1 MLPEM
6 PNSPMLNRLL
16 HEVIMRP
23 AALFAAALLAF
34 STTPALAVNKCVDDA
49 GKVVYQ
55 SAPCPTASKGS
66 EITLQKAAPAA
77 VVSPADAEEL
87 NRIQQ
92 TAGAMERE
100 RKLKEINRDIGR
112 AETQIAEYRQAM
124 SQELNDLQQKKLSAN
139 NNLAGATWEQSISA
153 EMSAVSQKYDALI
166 RTEQTRIERL
176 RADADQLRKT
186 P

>member
-1 MLPEM
+1 M
-6 PNSPMLNRLL
+6 PNPPMLNRPF
-16 HEVIMRP
+16 HEVIMRS
-23 AALFAAALLAF
+23 AALVTAALLAF
-34 STTPALAVNKCVDDA
+34 WVTPTRAVNKCVEDT

-55 SAPCPTASKGS
+55 SAPCPTTSQGS
-66 EITLQKAAPAA
+66 EMTLQKAAPAA
-77 VVSPADAEEL
+77 VVSPADADEL
-87 NRIQQ
+87 KRIQQ

-112 AETQIAEYRQAM
+112 AEDLIASYRQSM
-124 SQELNDLQQKKLSAN
+124 SNELNALQQKKQRAN

-176 RADADQLRKT
+176 RADADRLRKLE
-186 P
+186 

>member
-1 MLPEM
+1 M
-6 PNSPMLNRLL
+6 PNPLMLNRPF

-23 AALFAAALLAF
+23 AALVTVTLLAF
-34 STTPALAVNKCVDDA
+34 WVTPALAVNKCVEDT

-55 SAPCPTASKGS
+55 SAPCPTTSKGS
-66 EITLQKAAPAA
+66 EMTLQQAAPAA

-87 NRIQQ
+87 KRLQQ

-112 AETQIAEYRQAM
+112 AEDLIASYRQSM
-124 SQELNDLQQKKLSAN
+124 NNELNALQQKKQRAN

-166 RTEQTRIERL
+166 RNEQTQIERL
-176 RADADQLRKT
+176 RTDADQLRKT